1 MHPPQNAQQLLA
13 SSSDPQSYQ
22 EESTF
27 TVKSPDTSTTHRHH
41 DTPVPQPS
49 GIINLTHA
57 SSPAESV
64 LTLPPGMAP
73 SIHVESLGHDLNLGH
88 DTIFP
93 IVPEFFQRY
102 DRKAFSEYKKTNM
115 ILKSFTLDFRS
126 QPDPPGWE
134 PILHPE
140 GILYFYNEDK
150 KVVTDANLYDR
161 VYYDKITSD
170 IAALEDFIRARNI
183 NMPDHYTLAM
193 DLNMQPHGE
202 IYTDYY
208 YADHDRKI
216 VFFFDD
222 FETQTNLPVWWNLNG
237 VTSIVHLKH
246 EIEAQ
251 YWNHGVLFPSTIEL
265 TAERIVEL
273 RNIILHYLG
282 G

>member
-1 MHPPQNAQQLLA
+1 
-13 SSSDPQSYQ
+13 
-22 EESTF
+22 
-27 TVKSPDTSTTHRHH
+27 
-41 DTPVPQPS
+41 
-49 GIINLTHA
+49 
-57 SSPAESV
+57 
-64 LTLPPGMAP
+64 
-73 SIHVESLGHDLNLGH
+73 
-88 DTIFP
+88 
-93 IVPEFFQRY
+93 
-102 DRKAFSEYKKTNM
+102 M

-150 KVVTDANLYDR
+150 KAVTDANLYDR

-170 IAALEDFIRARNI
+170 IAALEDFIRAKNLK
-183 NMPDHYTLAM
+183 MPDHYTLAM
-193 DLNMQPHGE
+193 DLNMQPHDK

-222 FETQTNLPVWWNLNG
+222 LETQTNLPVWWDLNG
-237 VTSIVHLKH
+237 VTSIAHLKH

-265 TAERIVEL
+265 TAGRIVEL

-282 G
+282 ENMTSHSSTSPYSVNELNTMLGQTSILRENLGYRSPGAVGLFSRMMHIFGAHS